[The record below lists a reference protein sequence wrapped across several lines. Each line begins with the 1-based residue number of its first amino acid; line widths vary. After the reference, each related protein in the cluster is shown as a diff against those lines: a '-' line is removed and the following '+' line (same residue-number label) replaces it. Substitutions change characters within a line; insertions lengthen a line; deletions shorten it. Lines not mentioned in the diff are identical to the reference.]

1 MKPYGCDARHGWHD
15 FKWERRWIRFS
26 KKERRIGKKTFHVRG
41 RRQGRQE
48 INRQLK
54 EMQIAP
60 IPPRPQRSIL

>member
-1 MKPYGCDARHGWHD
+1 MKPYGCDAKHGWHD

-26 KKERRIGKKTFHVRG
+26 KKERRIGKRTFHVRG

-54 EMQIAP
+54 EM
-60 IPPRPQRSIL
+60 